1 MLVVT
6 EIEDGVFRV
15 ELTDMHYDCM
25 DKTSKKIEII
35 SEAVL
40 AMWIGC
46 GMVELAGF
54 AESEPE
60 CSAPPKS
67 LDQGYEVDDF

>member
-15 ELTDMHYDCM
+15 ELTDMHRDCL
-25 DKTSKKIEII
+25 DKTSKVTQVS

-40 AMWIGC
+40 AMWVGS

-54 AESEPE
+54 AES
-60 CSAPPKS
+60 
-67 LDQGYEVDDF
+67 